1 MPFLTR
7 QRLSDLQTDTT
18 MKMTS
23 SKFENYRENYSD
35 SEEARINLAQ
45 LQLTPDIELKVLTFS
60 LETTGRLVGEEIYW
74 LQIETLWNNQPVWR
88 GEVGVFRDET
98 QPTIRF
104 TGNIP
109 LSEAQLWSLQEPNL
123 YDLRLTLYRGTR
135 FQHRVETFF
144 GLSRLTTVKGGVYVV
159 NNYGWE
165 PAVEA
170 PGNLGV
176 A

>member
-7 QRLSDLQTDTT
+7 QRLFNLQTDKN
-18 MKMTS
+18 MNS
-23 SKFENYRENYSD
+23 SKFENLRVGYRD
-35 SEEARINLAQ
+35 SEETRLNLSQ
-45 LQLTPDIELKVLTFS
+45 LQLCPDMDRKVLKFS
-60 LETTGRLVGEEIYW
+60 LETSGRLVGEEIYW
-74 LQIETLWNNQPVWR
+74 LQVETLWNNQPVWR
-88 GEVGVFRDET
+88 GEVGVYCDET
-98 QPTIRF
+98 QAVLRF

-123 YDLRLTLYRGTR
+123 YDLKLTLYRGT
-135 FQHRVETFF
+135 QYLDKVETFF
-144 GLSRLTTVKGGVYVV
+144 GLCRVVTENGPTYVV

-170 PGNLGV
+170 PGKLGV

>member
-7 QRLSDLQTDTT
+7 QRLSNIQTDTNST
-18 MKMTS
+18 N
-23 SKFENYRENYSD
+23 FDNFRAAFND
-35 SEEARINLAQ
+35 SEEARLNLAQ
-45 LQLTPDIELKVLTFS
+45 LQLYPDIDRKVLTYN
-60 LETTGRLVGEEIYW
+60 LEVTGRLIGEEIYW

-88 GEVGVFRDET
+88 GEVGVFRDDS
-98 QPTIRF
+98 QHAIHF

-135 FQHRVETFF
+135 YLDRVETFF
-144 GLSRLTTVKGGVYVV
+144 GLRRGYTEKGPVYQV
-159 NNYGWE
+159 NTYGWE
-165 PAVEA
+165 PAIEA
-170 PGNLGV
+170 PGKLGV